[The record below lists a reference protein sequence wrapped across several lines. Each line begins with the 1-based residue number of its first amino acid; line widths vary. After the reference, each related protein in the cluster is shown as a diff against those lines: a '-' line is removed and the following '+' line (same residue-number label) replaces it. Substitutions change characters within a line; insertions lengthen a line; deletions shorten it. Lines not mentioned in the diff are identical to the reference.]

1 MPVRRLFHLIPQPIS
16 DTITFHTLFIHFF
29 ILSVFGLFIK
39 LDIVI
44 SPVIPQT
51 IPFEPEHACMG
62 SGITSLLNCA
72 FITGKV
78 QAITNALSP

>member
-1 MPVRRLFHLIPQPIS
+1 MPVGRLFHLIPRPIN
-16 DTITFHTLFIHFF
+16 DTTTFHTLFIHFF
-29 ILSVFGLFIK
+29 TLSVFGLFIK

-62 SGITSLLNCA
+62 SGITSQLNFA

-78 QAITNALSP
+78 EVITNALSL